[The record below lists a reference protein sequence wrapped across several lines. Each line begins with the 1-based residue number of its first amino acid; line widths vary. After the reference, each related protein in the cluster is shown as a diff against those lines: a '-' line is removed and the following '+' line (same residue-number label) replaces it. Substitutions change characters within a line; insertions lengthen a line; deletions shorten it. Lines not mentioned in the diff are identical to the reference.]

1 MMLRQGQLCTAMSE
15 LVGEF
20 AGYDLYVDP
29 THDALSEEG
38 LQILLSLVL
47 RVAAGGL
54 IWLGTPCS
62 SWVALSRSFTKR
74 SAFQPEG
81 PPVAFRT
88 QAQHD
93 YLEKHN
99 QLANISAFVIRTAR
113 ALGIDY
119 ILEQPV
125 SSLLFQYPPMVQALK
140 DCTSCHIWMSAFGAD
155 SPKPLMLKGSAS
167 QILET
172 IGEVSKQRRRKCP
185 LQTHLAKASVDS
197 RGVKRF
203 TGKRSLLQASSAYTR
218 EMGLAVA
225 YAHLG
230 FNPSQIM
237 SMLGEWKRGMQHFSK
252 NIVE

>member
-54 IWLGTPCS
+54 I
-62 SWVALSRSFTKR
+62 
-74 SAFQPEG
+74 
-81 PPVAFRT
+81 
-88 QAQHD
+88 
-93 YLEKHN
+93 
-99 QLANISAFVIRTAR
+99 
-113 ALGIDY
+113 
-119 ILEQPV
+119 
-125 SSLLFQYPPMVQALK
+125 LK
-140 DCTSCHIWMSAFGAD
+140 DCTSCHIWMSAFGSD

-185 LQTHLAKASVDS
+185 LQTRLAKASVDS

-218 EMGLAVA
+218 EMGLAMA

-237 SMLGEWKRGMQHFSK
+237 SMLGE
-252 NIVE
+252 